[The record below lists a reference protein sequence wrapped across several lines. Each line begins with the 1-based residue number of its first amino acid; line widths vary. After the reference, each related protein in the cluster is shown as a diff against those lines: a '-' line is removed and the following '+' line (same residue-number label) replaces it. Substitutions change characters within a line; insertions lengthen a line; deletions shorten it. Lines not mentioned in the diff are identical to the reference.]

1 MGIGSGV
8 GAGIGVGAIVAPE
21 RDSARHNSRVD
32 RRASIDS
39 PGVGAPVGQ
48 PTSHVPLAGA
58 SRVARRRPLVA
69 HRRARRLP
77 VVAARLLI
85 GGACAQC
92 QATQDT
98 KPLEFAHLEPT
109 GLNGRSR
116 GKSRRLFNIL
126 KHPDKYVL
134 LCVDCHDDLDGMN
147 RFRQQDYLSHQ

>member
-1 MGIGSGV
+1 M
-8 GAGIGVGAIVAPE
+8 
-21 RDSARHNSRVD
+21 
-32 RRASIDS
+32 
-39 PGVGAPVGQ
+39 
-48 PTSHVPLAGA
+48 
-58 SRVARRRPLVA
+58 
-69 HRRARRLP
+69 
-77 VVAARLLI
+77 AARQNEYVKRRWQQLI
-85 GGACAQC
+85 DDSGGACAQC
-92 QATQDT
+92 QATQNT